1 MVTSIID
8 SLKRGCLLMSK
19 GSRQRPT
26 DKVTFDDNF
35 DRIFLRNRLPVE
47 KECMTCGKL
56 FAINEGV
63 LIANAI
69 GGEMLCPK
77 CSSPNITDYK
87 GASND
92 V

>member
-1 MVTSIID
+1 MVTSIMKY
-8 SLKRGCLLMSK
+8 LKRGCRVMGK
-19 GSRQRPT
+19 GSQQRPT
-26 DKVTFDDNF
+26 NKVSFDENF
-35 DRIFLRNRLPVE
+35 DRIFLKNRLPVE
-47 KECMTCGKL
+47 KECKTCGKL

-63 LIANAI
+63 LIANAV

>member
-1 MVTSIID
+1 M
-8 SLKRGCLLMSK
+8 GK

-26 DKVTFDDNF
+26 DKGAFDDNF
-35 DRIFLRNRLPVE
+35 DRIFLKNRLPVE
-47 KECMTCGKL
+47 KECKTCGKL
-56 FAINEGV
+56 FAVNEGV
-63 LIANAI
+63 LIANAV

-77 CSSPNITDYK
+77 CSSSYITDYK